1 MSIFEEIKTDL
12 HAIGYDFRVN
22 DLVDMLE
29 VKTAKKD
36 WCQLDDFVED
46 IIKLDMR
53 EIGYGFKK
61 SDKPGITPMLEGV
74 SKLAHSQRYNPI
86 KDYFNHLEKQYKPGD
101 RGAYTIYN
109 CANYFSNPDGCFGD
123 WLFKWM
129 VGAVAKVFTGA
140 RNPMLVLAGPQ
151 KIGKS
156 RFAEWLCPRPD
167 WFVRGKIDPDSKDH
181 RLRQAMTL
189 IWEADEL
196 GSTTRRSDADELKS
210 FLTLSEIYERPPFGK
225 HPIRKPAVVSFIG
238 TANFD
243 GSGLLN
249 DPTGTSRFLAC
260 EISHINFGYSL
271 LNVDDLWA
279 EAAWFFKHV
288 PYSWELTAEQEA
300 AQARINADFEII
312 SALSDTVESLF
323 DILPGTAEFMTT
335 QAIKNTIAAHYH
347 IGNEQSFFNELSR
360 VLTKMGM
367 KKDRETNGGK
377 RGWLGIR
384 TKI

>member
-12 HAIGYDFRVN
+12 NTIGYDFRVN

-29 VKTAKKD
+29 IKTEGSD
-36 WCQLDDFVED
+36 WRPLDDFVED

-53 EIGYGFKK
+53 EVGYGYKG
-61 SDKPGITPMLEGV
+61 KPSITAMLEGV
-74 SKLAHSQRYNPI
+74 SKMAHLQRYNPV
-86 KDYFNHLEKQYKPGD
+86 KNYFNQLEYKP
-101 RGAYTIYN
+101 REYGAYVIPT
-109 CANYFSNPDGCFGD
+109 CAGYFSNPDKRFSE

-129 VGAVAKVFTGA
+129 VGCVAKVFTGV

-151 KIGKS
+151 RIGKS
-156 RFAEWLCPRPD
+156 RFAEWICPKPD
-167 WFVRGKIDPDSKDH
+167 WFVRGKIEPDSKDH

-189 IWEADEL
+189 VWEADEL

-225 HPIRKPAVVSFIG
+225 HPVRKPAIVSFIG

-260 EISHINFGYSL
+260 EITKIDFEYSNL
-271 LNVDDLWA
+271 KVDDLWG
-279 EAAWFFKHV
+279 EAVWFYKNV
-288 PYSWELTAEQEA
+288 PHSWELTAEQEA
-300 AQARINADFEII
+300 AQARINADFEIV
-312 SALSDTVESLF
+312 SALSDTVENLF
-323 DILPGTAEFMTT
+323 DVLPGAADFMTT
-335 QAIKNTIAAHYH
+335 QAIKDTISLHYH

-360 VLTKMGM
+360 VLTKMGL
-367 KKDRETNGGK
+367 KKDREMNGGK
-377 RGWLGIR
+377 RGWAGI
-384 TKI
+384 KIKN